1 MKSQPCMNVQKPA
14 NASKKR
20 AVWAFR
26 TVLVALLALFN
37 FHSQATSPDSLGVRT
52 VIIDP
57 GHGGKDPGCL
67 GSHSHEADVAL
78 AISLKFGNMLK
89 DKYGSALK
97 VIYTRTTDEFV
108 GLQERANM
116 ANKYKGDL
124 FICIHANASANKE
137 SKGSEVYALGLHR
150 EDSQRRVAD
159 RENESILMEENH
171 KAKYGDFDTN
181 DPDRYL
187 FVSLLSKTH
196 LNNSLKFAEKISN
209 NFQTTPKLID
219 RGVKQAGFLVLHQ
232 VNMPSV
238 LIETGFL
245 TNKEEEEILND
256 AASQEDIAKAIFN
269 AFVDYK
275 SEVENINN
283 IVTGKTDV
291 KDNVSE
297 KEKEKEKANQIEKD
311 KNTPVA
317 VNNNDHGKD
326 KNMSNIVVNT
336 TEKDKNKGS
345 EKDKPVVEKNNPAVD
360 NTIYFMVQITASTK
374 QIECN
379 SANFKGLDNI
389 LEHPGKGIYRYTY
402 GKSPNFEEAKKLLSV
417 ARDKGYKDAFIVA
430 YQNGERIE
438 INKAIGIAKQ

>member
-1 MKSQPCMNVQKPA
+1 MPRFFSIAVAGILAFFNVHA
-14 NASKKR
+14 MAGG
-20 AVWAFR
+20 
-26 TVLVALLALFN
+26 
-37 FHSQATSPDSLGVRT
+37 HPDSIGVRT
-52 VIIDP
+52 IIIDP

-78 AISLKFGNMLK
+78 DISLKFGKMLK
-89 DKYGSALK
+89 DKYGSAIR

-150 EDSQRRVAD
+150 SDSQLKVAD
-159 RENESILMEENH
+159 RENSSILMEENH
-171 KAKYGDFDTN
+171 ESKYGSFDQN

-187 FVSLLSKTH
+187 WIVLLGKIY
-196 LNNSLKFAEKISN
+196 LDNSLNFAEKISK

-245 TNKEEEEILND
+245 TNKDEEEILND
-256 AASQEDIAKAIFN
+256 DQSQEDIAKAIFD

-275 SEVENINN
+275 AEMENINN
-283 IVTGKTDV
+283 IVANKGAVENNKDEV
-291 KDNVSE
+291 KQKD
-297 KEKEKEKANQIEKD
+297 KD
-311 KNTPVA
+311 KNSSA
-317 VNNNDHGKD
+317 SDNADKGKD
-326 KNMSNIVVNT
+326 KENNVT
-336 TEKDKNKGS
+336 PD
-345 EKDKPVVEKNNPAVD
+345 KDKPFNNVVVNDRDKDKTPAENNAAKID
-360 NTIYFMVQITASTK
+360 NTIYFMVQISASTK
-374 QIECN
+374 QIECKP
-379 SANFKGLDNI
+379 ANFKGLDI
-389 LEHPGKGIYRYTY
+389 IAEHPGKSIYRYTY
-402 GKSPNFEEAKKLLSV
+402 GKSPNFDEAKKLLLV
-417 ARDKGYKDAFIVA
+417 AQDKGYKDAFIVA

-438 INKAIGIAKQ
+438 INKAIGMAKQ